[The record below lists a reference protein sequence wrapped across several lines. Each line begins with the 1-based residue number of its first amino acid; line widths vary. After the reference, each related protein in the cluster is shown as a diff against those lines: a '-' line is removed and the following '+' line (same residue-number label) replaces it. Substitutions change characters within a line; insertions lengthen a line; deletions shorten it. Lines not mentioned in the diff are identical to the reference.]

1 MRNLVGS
8 DKGKGADNDYSKKKS
23 YKCGCNERDV
33 TQKRTHLSNFVTMLR
48 P

>member
-8 DKGKGADNDYSKKKS
+8 DKGKGADNDYSKKS

-33 TQKRTHLSNFVTMLR
+33 TQKRTHL
-48 P
+48 